1 MGHKIVDGILWL
13 VKVVIG
19 LTIVLVILANA
30 PGTGD
35 IGSFAGDVLTGVGGT
50 IVQLPDI
57 LRDAR
62 GAAA

>member
-30 PGTGD
+30 PGLGGV
-35 IGSFAGDVLTGVGGT
+35 GSFASDVLTGVGGT

-62 GAAA
+62 AAV

>member
-1 MGHKIVDGILWL
+1 MGHKIIDGILWL

-35 IGSFAGDVLTGVGGT
+35 IGSFAGDVLHGVGGT

-57 LRDAR
+57 LKDAR
-62 GAAA
+62 GASA